1 MKTLKRF
8 LVFAIATVMLVA
20 TIAFVGCSK
29 PDGSALSGSMKIVI
43 APEDNS
49 TPTVFE
55 VDLSNFTNKDNVDD
69 VILYLAG
76 EGKLCYKGGYAAYG
90 LFLEALG
97 VPVPAASENDY
108 PSVNYIIEQDASA
121 GKYIYTYTSV
131 EKDQNDGEYKT
142 EKEYDGVT
150 VIDSLNGVSAM
161 TIEDGAI
168 IYFAIVVWG

>member
-20 TIAFVGCSK
+20 TIAFVGCRK

-69 VILYLAG
+69 VIVYLAS

-97 VPVPAASENDY
+97 VPVDDGSGNFID
-108 PSVNYIIEQDASA
+108 NYIIEQDSTA

-168 IYFAIVVWG
+168 IYFAIVVGG